1 MRLLVNL
8 RNIGLVV
15 LLVFLS
21 ISLLRGTIKIFEA
34 KERVEKERKKAEKL
48 AAEQEVLK
56 EKLSFVQSSEYIEKN
71 LRDKLGYSK
80 EGEVILVLP
89 DSETL
94 KKLVPE
100 LPEEEN
106 VLPDPPWKKWAH
118 LFGRP

>member
-8 RNIGLVV
+8 RKLALLGLM
-15 LLVFLS
+15 VFLS

-34 KERVEKERKKAEKL
+34 KERVKREKEKTEKL
-48 AAEQEVLK
+48 AVEQEVLK
-56 EKLSFVQSSEYIEKN
+56 EKLSFVQSPEYIEKN

-80 EGEVILVLP
+80 EGEIILVLP
-89 DSETL
+89 DAETL
-94 KKLVPE
+94 KKLAPE

-118 LFGRP
+118 LFGL